1 MITFED
7 FEPGRSFGSVP
18 VTLDDR
24 LWSNWTRLYPGDS
37 ACAPEMPEGMTAVLV
52 MKAYMELVAPRPPGN
67 VHASQSFE
75 VTRLPRLGETVT
87 TTVTCTGKELRN
99 GRRWID
105 LATESRDAEG
115 QHLFNGR
122 MRMIWAA

>member
-1 MITFED
+1 MMTFD
-7 FEPGRSFGSVP
+7 TFAPGHCFGSVP
-18 VTLDDR
+18 VTLDHR
-24 LWSNWTRLYPGDS
+24 LWSNWTRLYPDDAS
-37 ACAPEMPEGMTAVLV
+37 CAPEMPEGMTAVLV

-75 VTRLPRLGETVT
+75 VTRLPTIGQTVT
-87 TTVTCTGKELRN
+87 TSVTCTGKELRS

-105 LATESRDAEG
+105 LATDSHGADGE
-115 QHLFNGR
+115 HLFKGR